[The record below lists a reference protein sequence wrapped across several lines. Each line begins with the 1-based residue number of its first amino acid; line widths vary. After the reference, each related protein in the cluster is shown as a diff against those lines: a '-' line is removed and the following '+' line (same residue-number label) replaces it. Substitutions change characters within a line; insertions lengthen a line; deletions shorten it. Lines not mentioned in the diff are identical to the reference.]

1 MTIYMLHTM
10 TVGSLVLRGSVR
22 NPSGNICSATHV
34 FAYAIMQGIKGLTK
48 LITDLAPGAIKEQEL
63 KNYLGRK
70 VAIDASMAIYQFL
83 VNIFACMYVK
93 TCSNLYSDDY
103 IL

>member
-1 MTIYMLHTM
+1 M
-10 TVGSLVLRGSVR
+10 
-22 NPSGNICSATHV
+22 

-83 VNIFACMYVK
+83 VNIFACVCVK
-93 TCSNLYSDDY
+93 TYSNLYSDDY
-103 IL
+103 IS